1 MEMKKDSPNTKQKN
15 SKEQNRVESMAEA
28 EAQITMLRLKLKLF
42 KKESEEQY
50 EEVLKT
56 LANSDE
62 NSL

>member
-50 EEVLKT
+50 EEVRKT